1 MMNRFIKALLLFT
14 FIVAVGALLQSVRQA
29 HAPKRI
35 GVVYLKGMID
45 ASSASDLLTLL
56 KRAFSRP
63 DVAGVVLRINSPG
76 GSVAPSQEIY
86 SYIMEHRKQKRI
98 YASIGTVGASGAYY
112 VASACNRVYADG
124 GSIVGSIG
132 VIFTTSEIR
141 GLLDKIGVRPV
152 VIKSGKFKDVGSP
165 FREMSPEERSYI
177 KSLLDE
183 IHRQFVRDV
192 AAGRGLKV
200 EKVMKLAD
208 GRIFTG
214 EQAVKLGLVD
224 GVAPMWKVVESL
236 SRDLGYSRP
245 LETVVIEKK
254 KGILD
259 MLRAQAVAFVRDLKT
274 ELGQEDIR

>member
-1 MMNRFIKALLLFT
+1 MNRFIKALLLFA

-45 ASSASDLLTLL
+45 ASSASDLLALL

-86 SYIMEHRKQKRI
+86 SYIMEHRKEKRI

>member
-1 MMNRFIKALLLFT
+1 MNRFIKALLLFA

-45 ASSASDLLTLL
+45 ASSASDLLALL

-86 SYIMEHRKQKRI
+86 SYIMEHRKEKRI

-224 GVAPMWKVVESL
+224 GVAPMWKVVERL

>member
-1 MMNRFIKALLLFT
+1 MNRFIKALLLFA
-14 FIVAVGALLQSVRQA
+14 FIVAVGALLQSIRQA

-45 ASSASDLLTLL
+45 ASSASDLLALL

-86 SYIMEHRKQKRI
+86 SYIMEHRKEKRI